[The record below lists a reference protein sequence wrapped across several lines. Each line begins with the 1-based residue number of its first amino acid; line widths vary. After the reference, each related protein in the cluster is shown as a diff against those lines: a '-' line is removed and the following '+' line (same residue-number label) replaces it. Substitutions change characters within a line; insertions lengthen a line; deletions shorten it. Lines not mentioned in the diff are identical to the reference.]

1 MNVGYTIHSGIKH
14 SGHSHSH
21 TGNMTLIKRDIPM
34 SPPVIPNTTS
44 GFTFTPLVSSSKN
57 LNRPALEAGKGA
69 FFFLLLIINQGYLQ
83 ALNTFR
89 SNNLSAC

>member
-1 MNVGYTIHSGIKH
+1 MNVGYTTICSGIKH
-14 SGHSHSH
+14 SGYSH

-34 SPPVIPNTTS
+34 SPPVMPSTIS

-69 FFFLLLIINQGYLQ
+69 FFFLLLIINQGYL
-83 ALNTFR
+83 
-89 SNNLSAC
+89 